1 MNTRRGAVTVAAQ
14 ICHALMVHA
23 TAEEEIF
30 YPPVR
35 EAIGKPD
42 LMAEADTEHA

>member
-23 TAEEEIF
+23 TAEEKIF
-30 YPPVR
+30 HPPVR